1 MWFSQD
7 ARESERGQSLVEMTV
22 GFVILAII
30 LMGILDIGRVYFL
43 YLALEDAAGE
53 AALYLSANPACAFDP
68 NPGTAG
74 DECDDPHNALYR
86 AKHSGSGYI
95 DWTMVSD
102 EDLFLVYV
110 PSGDPDNP
118 LNEVPN
124 INTLSQGDPFTVS
137 LHYPYQVL
145 TPIVSAITRGESIS
159 LSAFASSIVFI
170 EPEVDD

>member
-1 MWFSQD
+1 MRMWFSQD

-95 DWTMVSD
+95 DWSMIPD
-102 EDLFLVYV
+102 EELFELYI
-110 PSGDPDNP
+110 PDPLEADGLKDVDN
-118 LNEVPN
+118 LDG
-124 INTLSQGDPFTVS
+124 LSQGDPFTVS

-145 TPIVSAITRGESIS
+145 TPIVSAITRGEPIS
-159 LSAFASSIVFI
+159 LSAFASSIVFV
-170 EPEVDD
+170 EP